1 MLRLFPGCWKAPS
14 CYYTGVGSTTFLM
27 TAPGQ
32 DEIEKAVSVLRDGG
46 VIAMPTDTLYA
57 LTARARDGA
66 AVRRVFEIKG
76 RNDGKPMPL
85 FVSDLD
91 MARRFGE
98 FNETASRLAER
109 FWPGALTLVVRR
121 QHGFESDA
129 LAGGDTVALRAPDNA
144 IALAMIAGAG
154 EPVTGTSANLSGGP
168 DPVSADEVRR
178 QIGDKLDV
186 ILDAGPAEGGVGST
200 IVDCIG
206 DEPVILREGALS
218 RAEIFDALRG

>member
-1 MLRLFPGCWKAPS
+1 
-14 CYYTGVGSTTFLM
+14 M

-85 FVSDLD
+85 FVSNLD

-98 FNETASRLAER
+98 FNETASKLAER

-121 QHGFESDA
+121 QGRFESDA

-144 IALAMIAGAG
+144 IALALIAGAG

-178 QIGDKLDV
+178 QIGAKLDI
-186 ILDAGPAEGGVGST
+186 ILDAGLAEGGVAST
-200 IVDCIG
+200 IVDCTG

-218 RAEIFDALRG
+218 RAEIFDALGG

>member
-1 MLRLFPGCWKAPS
+1 
-14 CYYTGVGSTTFLM
+14 M

-57 LTARARDGA
+57 LTVRARDAA

-85 FVSDLD
+85 FVSDLA

-98 FNETASRLAER
+98 FSDTASKLAER
-109 FWPGALTLVVRR
+109 FWPGALTVVVKRR
-121 QHGFESDA
+121 ADFESEA

-144 IALAMIAGAG
+144 IALAVIAGAG

-186 ILDAGPAEGGVGST
+186 ILDAGPAQGGVAST
-200 IVDCIG
+200 IVDCTG
-206 DEPVILREGALS
+206 VEPVILREGALS

>member
-1 MLRLFPGCWKAPS
+1 
-14 CYYTGVGSTTFLM
+14 
-27 TAPGQ
+27 
-32 DEIEKAVSVLRDGG
+32 
-46 VIAMPTDTLYA
+46 MPTDTLYA
-57 LTARARDGA
+57 LTARARDAA

-85 FVSDLD
+85 FVSDLA

-98 FNETASRLAER
+98 FSDTASKLAER
-109 FWPGALTLVVRR
+109 FWPGALTVVVRR
-121 QHGFESDA
+121 QDGFESDA

-144 IALAMIAGAG
+144 IALAVIAGTG

-186 ILDAGPAEGGVGST
+186 ILDAGRAEGGVAST
-200 IVDCIG
+200 IVDCTA
-206 DEPVILREGALS
+206 EPPAILREGALS
-218 RAEIFDALRG
+218 GAEIFDALKG

>member
-1 MLRLFPGCWKAPS
+1 
-14 CYYTGVGSTTFLM
+14 M

-32 DEIEKAVSVLRDGG
+32 DEIEKAVSVLRNGG

-57 LTARARDGA
+57 LTVRARDAA

-85 FVSDLD
+85 FVSDLG
-91 MARRFGE
+91 MAQRFGE
-98 FNETASRLAER
+98 FNEMASKLARR
-109 FWPGALTLVVRR
+109 FWPGALTVVVRR
-121 QHGFESDA
+121 RPEFESDA
-129 LAGGDTVALRAPDNA
+129 LAGGDTVALRAPANDA
-144 IALAMIAGAG
+144 ALAVIAGVG

-178 QIGDKLDV
+178 QIGAKLDV
-186 ILDAGPAEGGVGST
+186 ILDGGAAEVGVAST
-200 IVDCIG
+200 IVDCTG
-206 DEPVILREGALS
+206 EEPVILREGALS